1 MVRKYINKA
10 KEKGKHLSKHAG
22 KHIHRAK
29 SHTLN
34 SARTAHSHASRHAS
48 ALSLKFREHIATAL
62 VAAFGF
68 VIALSWRDVITKGIE
83 SIKDAPFLVNN
94 PGLIPLYT
102 AIITT
107 AIAAIGILFVTR
119 WMKKPEEP
127 TENKK

>member
-10 KEKGKHLSKHAG
+10 REKSKHLTGHAIR
-22 KHIHRAK
+22 HANNAR

-48 ALSLKFREHIATAL
+48 ALSSKFREHIATAL
-62 VAAFGF
+62 IAAFGF
-68 VIALSWRDVITKGIE
+68 VIALAWRDVIIKGIE

-127 TENKK
+127 TNGKK